1 MTNESS
7 VRWLKKK
14 KKLAS
19 DSCMWTAQ
27 FSRSVVSDSATPWT
41 AACQAFLSIT
51 NSWSL
56 LKLMFIKSVMPS
68 NHLIL
73 LCEQHVAYEIC
84 WNSIRFPYSHWEEKF
99 HSQRRWTD
107 LSLNSGAYLFLRSD
121 CSNNRCCLKQ
131 YIESIPCF
139 KSRFSLLLIFR
150 AIDNYLFAI
159 ISLSSGSL
167 SLSTWF
173 AGFFFSFFLACAG
186 SLLVHTGSL
195 CVAHRLSCPTACG
208 IVVTWP
214 GGKALFPESKGRFL
228 INSIAPGKFPGLLFD
243 ST

>member
-1 MTNESS
+1 M
-7 VRWLKKK
+7 
-14 KKLAS
+14 
-19 DSCMWTAQ
+19 
-27 FSRSVVSDSATPWT
+27 
-41 AACQAFLSIT
+41 
-51 NSWSL
+51 
-56 LKLMFIKSVMPS
+56 
-68 NHLIL
+68 
-73 LCEQHVAYEIC
+73 CEQLSLVTQLCLTLQPHGLQHARLSYPLPTPGACSNLRLSSQWCHPTISSSYVNSMLYMRFAEIQ
-84 WNSIRFPYSHWEEKF
+84 SDFLIVTEKR
-99 HSQRRWTD
+99 SST
-107 LSLNSGAYLFLRSD
+107 LKEGGLISLNSGAYLFLRSD

-139 KSRFSLLLIFR
+139 ESRFSLLLIFR

-173 AGFFFSFFLACAG
+173 AGFFFSFFLVCAG

-195 CVAHRLSCPTACG
+195 FVAHRLSCPTACG

-228 INSIAPGKFPGLLFD
+228 INTIAPGKFPGLLFG